1 MLLMIVCICIG
12 VSFQDFWHHNAKRH
26 SNLFVMWLSTRN
38 CRNLIFL
45 YNLSMFD
52 FDEKR
57 PSQIPIVVLD
67 TETTGLYP
75 GLGHRVVEIGA
86 VRLENWQPVAEFN
99 QLIYPERQME
109 PKASSVSGITDI
121 DLLGKPTFAEIA
133 PELVTF
139 LDGALIVAHNASF
152 DAGFLG
158 MEFFIAR
165 QAELTGSRQPVL
177 PNPWL
182 CTLLLARR
190 HFYFGRNNLGNI
202 ARRLGVRMGKAHRAL
217 NDVYMTAEI
226 LKRMVRQLE
235 KQKLT
240 TVGDLLYA
248 QGEPVYTPTPPNLF
262 LPEPIVEALGNGRQ
276 LHILYLGEN
285 GETERTITP
294 LYPSEHRG
302 VGYLVADCQPRN
314 DRLTFR
320 LDRIFSAELI

>member
-1 MLLMIVCICIG
+1 LAINYW
-12 VSFQDFWHHNAKRH
+12 QD
-26 SNLFVMWLSTRN
+26 RN
-38 CRNLIFL
+38 CRRLILL
-45 YNLSMFD
+45 YNHAMFD

-86 VRLENWQPVAEFN
+86 VRLENWQPVAEFD

-109 PKASSVSGITDI
+109 PKASSVSGITDV
-121 DLLGKPTFAEIA
+121 DLLGKPTFGEIA
-133 PELVTF
+133 SELATF

-158 MEFFIAR
+158 MEFFISR

-182 CTLLLARR
+182 CTLLLARKY
-190 HFYFGRNNLGNI
+190 FYFGRNNLGHI
-202 ARRLGVRMGKAHRAL
+202 ARKLGVRMGRAHRAL

-235 KQKLT
+235 KQRLA

-248 QGEPVYTPTPPNLF
+248 QGEPIYTPPPPNVF
-262 LPEPIVEALGNGRQ
+262 LPEPIVEALANGRQ

-285 GETERTITP
+285 GETERTVTP
-294 LYPSEHRG
+294 LYPSQHRG
-302 VGYLVADCQPRN
+302 VGYLVADCHLRN
-314 DRLTFR
+314 DRRTFR